1 MIATVSKIKRALPG
15 FWLALFLISAIAVT
29 TAAAGEAQ
37 SWPGKVVGVK
47 DGDTIVAL
55 HDGRGETIRLY
66 GIDAPEKGQDFGNR
80 AKQMLSDLVFGKVVE
95 IKPMD
100 TDRYGRTVAM
110 VSLSGRYCSY

>member
-1 MIATVSKIKRALPG
+1 MIATVFKIKRIAPG
-15 FWLALFLISAIAVT
+15 FWLALFLISALAAT
-29 TAAAGEAQ
+29 TAAAGEAT
-37 SWPGKVVGVK
+37 SWSGEVVGVK
-47 DGDTIVAL
+47 DGDTIVVL
-55 HDGRGETIRLY
+55 HDSRGETIRLY

-80 AKQMLSDLVFGKVVE
+80 AKQALSGLVFGKTVE